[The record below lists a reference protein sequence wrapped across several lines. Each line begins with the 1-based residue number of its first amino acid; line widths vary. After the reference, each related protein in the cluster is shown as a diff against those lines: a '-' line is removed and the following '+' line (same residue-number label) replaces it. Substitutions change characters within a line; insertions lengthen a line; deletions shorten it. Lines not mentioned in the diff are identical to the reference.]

1 VNGSVLQVRFR
12 VVYDFYDVSSARL
25 IGGFGFVI
33 IIAPEPTSDSLE
45 LPF

>member
-45 LPF
+45 LPY

>member
-1 VNGSVLQVRFR
+1 MNASLLQVRFR

-33 IIAPEPTSDSLE
+33 IIAPEPTFDSLE
-45 LPF
+45 LPY

>member
-1 VNGSVLQVRFR
+1 VRFR

-33 IIAPEPTSDSLE
+33 IIGPDPTSDSIE
-45 LPF
+45 LPY

>member
-1 VNGSVLQVRFR
+1 VNRSALQVTFR
-12 VVYDFYDVSSARL
+12 VVYDFYDVSSPRL